1 MDSCVRP
8 AVEYSLTD
16 LGRKFEPVLDAM
28 KIWGLEYI
36 DQMNRQKNDQAP
48 IE

>member
-16 LGRKFEPVLDAM
+16 LGRIFEPVLDAM

-36 DQMNRQKNDQAP
+36 DQMNRQKNDKAP